1 MGQIYKFRGSS
12 INGDS
17 EHFTVL
23 KEDEW
28 EKGNL
33 CRQRFGWN
41 EGSIKELEHAF
52 IDAFTGTGWGV
63 DLVHLYYP
71 DLIVVKRDNKD
82 QGIQLFQKWRQY
94 LICIQHIKICNR
106 FRLMNKY
113 KCLSVN
119 SKESLMQVNRNRI
132 GRRQSIRVTYQIFNV

>member
-33 CRQRFGWN
+33 CRQIFGWN

-52 IDAFTGTGWGV
+52 LYVFTGTGWGV
-63 DLVHLYYP
+63 DLLHSYYP
-71 DLIVVKRDNKD
+71 DLIVAK
-82 QGIQLFQKWRQY
+82 GIKGSSDRGMSKVRRIQFLQKWKQY
-94 LICIQHIKICNR
+94 YAFNIWQIWNR
-106 FRLMNKY
+106 FRSINQIKINPLSFSSFVLM
-113 KCLSVN
+113 VDT
-119 SKESLMQVNRNRI
+119 
-132 GRRQSIRVTYQIFNV
+132 GQSEQDW